1 MAKTVEVTEE
11 EYARDQALR
20 GTVAKLLANPEAKL
34 LVQKAQKLVDP
45 NARTPELDQQN
56 AIKEPVSAIEKQMSD
71 FLAEQ
76 RKEKDERE
84 SREKLTRLQSTID
97 AGMAKLRQQGWTDEG
112 LKAVDKLMTERGIT
126 DPEIAAA
133 YHEKTNPPPAP
144 VTPGGS
150 GSWNFMDMPVD
161 GGDADLKRLVETKGE
176 SEPLL
181 HKMAIDALNEVRG
194 TSRR

>member
-1 MAKTVEVTEE
+1 MPKTVEVTEE

-20 GTVAKLLANPEAKL
+20 STVAKILADPKAKL
-34 LVQKAQKLVDP
+34 LVQQAQKIVDP

-76 RKEKDERE
+76 RKDRDERE
-84 SREKLTRLQSTID
+84 ARDKVAKLSGEIE
-97 AGMAKLRQQGWTDEG
+97 AGKAKLRREGWTDEG
-112 LKAVDKLMTERGIT
+112 LAAVDKLMTERGIM

-133 YHEKTNPPPAP
+133 YHLSKNPPPAP

-150 GSWNFMDMPVD
+150 GAWNFMDMPKD
-161 GGDADLKRLVETKGE
+161 QDDDLKRLVETKGE

-181 HKMAIDALNEVRG
+181 HKMAIDALTEVRG
-194 TSRR
+194 QSRR